1 MKFQRD
7 IPKLNFRMYKTFCLI
22 AFFWIGMHSVSAQ
35 DTTKRQQE
43 LEAQRIRLKNE
54 IKQINQLLFTN
65 TKTRK
70 NALNEAEDL
79 QVKLSVRV
87 ELIKVTN
94 EQVNILT
101 RRINLNQRN
110 IGNQRKELELLKEDY
125 ARMIQKSY
133 ASKSLKN
140 RLMFLFSSESFLQ
153 AYKRIQYLKQYASYR
168 RKQGL
173 AISEKT
179 QLLQKLN
186 QTLIDEKGKKVVL
199 IKENRAVQE
208 QLAEERKQQ
217 QSLIKNLKR
226 KERSLA
232 AQISKKQKKR
242 KEIDR
247 EINRLIR
254 EAIAASNKAVGKK
267 GGKIFELTPE
277 AKLIAANFS
286 ANKGRLPW
294 PLEKGIVIQK
304 FGRQP
309 HPVVKTTTIQS
320 NGVTLATAPS
330 TQVRA
335 IFEGEVMSVVLIKGS
350 NPSVLIR
357 HGNFIS
363 VYKNLGKL
371 YVKKG
376 DKVKAKQAI
385 GEVFTNQQTGKT
397 ELQFSI
403 FNNVKVL
410 NPKGWI
416 YQM

>member
-1 MKFQRD
+1 
-7 IPKLNFRMYKTFCLI
+7 MYKTFCFI
-22 AFFWIGMHSVSAQ
+22 ALLWIGIHSVSAQ
-35 DTTKRQQE
+35 DTSKRQQE

-65 TKTRK
+65 TKSRK
-70 NALNEAEDL
+70 NALDEAEDL

-125 ARMIQKSY
+125 AMMIQKSY

-168 RKQGL
+168 LKQGL

-179 QLLQKLN
+179 QLLQQLN
-186 QTLIDEKGKKVVL
+186 QTLIDEKGKKIAL

-208 QLAEERKQQ
+208 QLAEEQKQQ
-217 QSLIKNLKR
+217 ESLIKSLKR
-226 KERSLA
+226 KERTLA
-232 AQISKKQKKR
+232 AQILKKQQKR

-254 EAIAASNKAVGKK
+254 EAIAASNKAAGKK
-267 GGKIFELTPE
+267 GSKIFELTPE

-376 DKVKAKQAI
+376 DKVNAKQAI
-385 GEVFTNQQTGKT
+385 GEVFTNEQTGKT

-403 FNNVKVL
+403 FNNVKAL

>member
-1 MKFQRD
+1 MH
-7 IPKLNFRMYKTFCLI
+7 KTFCFIVL
-22 AFFWIGMHSVSAQ
+22 FWIGMYPLLAQ
-35 DTTKRQQE
+35 NTSKRQQE
-43 LEAQRIRLKNE
+43 LESQRIRLKNE

-70 NALNEAEDL
+70 NALNQAEDI
-79 QVKLSVRV
+79 QVKLNVRN

-110 IGNQRKELELLKEDY
+110 IGIQRKELELLKEDY
-125 ARMIQKSY
+125 ASMIQKSY

-140 RLMFLFSSESFLQ
+140 RLMFLFSSKNFFQ

-173 AISEKT
+173 AIEKKT
-179 QLLQKLN
+179 LLLQQLN
-186 QTLIDEKGKKVVL
+186 QTLINEKTKKGLLIDENRDVKGKLANDRKDQEIL
-199 IKENRAVQE
+199 IKR
-208 QLAEERKQQ
+208 
-217 QSLIKNLKR
+217 LKR
-226 KERSLA
+226 KERNLIT
-232 AQISKKQKKR
+232 QILKKQKQT
-242 KEIDR
+242 KEIDQ
-247 EINRLIR
+247 EISRLIR
-254 EAIAASNKAVGKK
+254 EAIEASNKALGKK
-267 GGKIFELTPE
+267 GNKSFELTPE

-294 PLEKGIVIQK
+294 PLEKGVVIQR

-309 HPVVKTTTIQS
+309 HPVVKTTIIQS
-320 NGVTLATAPS
+320 NGVTFATEPKA
-330 TQVRA
+330 QVRT
-335 IFEGEVMSVVLIKGS
+335 IFKGEVMSVVLIKGS

-357 HGNFIS
+357 HGNYIS

-376 DKVKAKQAI
+376 DKVKAKEI
-385 GEVFTNQQTGKT
+385 IVEVFTNKITGKT

-403 FNNVKVL
+403 LNNVKVL